1 METFKN
7 IYDKSPSDIWSRFY
21 TRQMNYPCHKNREK
35 LIMQLKYNNNDVVEI
50 KATNSS

>member
-1 METFKN
+1 MIKVLVT
-7 IYDKSPSDIWSRFY
+7 YGLDIY
-21 TRQMNYPCHKNREK
+21 TRQMNYACHKNREK